1 MSADT
6 HGDASVGRLAF
17 LVSCASCNAA
27 SLAVV
32 KSGAAPL
39 PPCVSLFPSVM
50 GSPAFGSDN
59 GMTVLNTSPSVSV
72 GFAPV
77 YACEYLKSV
86 GTPDPSSSAR
96 PIWLK
101 NFAIVG
107 FFGVG
112 KEFCG
117 LRAP

>member
-1 MSADT
+1 MVKFGSA
-6 HGDASVGRLAF
+6 LLF
-17 LVSCASCNAA
+17 ECF
-27 SLAVV
+27 
-32 KSGAAPL
+32 
-39 PPCVSLFPSVM
+39 SLFPGVM

-59 GMTVLNTSPSVSV
+59 GITVLNTSPSVSV

-86 GTPDPSSSAR
+86 GTPDPSSSAK